1 MHQSISEQKKTKAYS
16 NLLVRTV
23 DTNSRQSRRR
33 ETLVDWIM
41 IDEKELLGERKVEG
55 NLGDQKH

>member
-55 NLGDQKH
+55 NLGDQNH